1 MAGLR
6 PFSELKCI
14 SKQTLEVIDSLGF
27 KTATPVQEA
36 TIPLFCGNKDVAV
49 DASTG
54 SGKTLAFV
62 IPVIEKLRRLDE
74 KLKPH
79 QLGAV
84 IVSPTRELAKQIH
97 AVAAPF
103 VASVPR
109 LSSLLLVGGTDPA
122 EDVAAFKA
130 AGGNILVGTP
140 GRLHDVMK
148 RLGTALDTRKLEVL
162 VLDEADRLLDMGFR
176 VQLDAI
182 MARLPKQRR
191 TGLFSATQTE
201 AVEALARAG
210 LRNPVKVAVAVTAAP
225 AAAAAADD
233 SFGKK
238 RKRQQDGEQ
247 QQGGAAAAAGGAAL
261 EQKTPTSL
269 SLEYI
274 MVSVEQKLPQ
284 LVAFL
289 DAHRDSKVIVYFL
302 TCACVEH
309 HALLLKRLP
318 QLKGLQVQAL
328 HGKLKQAAREATL
341 SKYSGLPSGVLLC
354 TDVAARGLDI
364 PDVSWIVQYDPPQ
377 DPAAFVH
384 RDPAAFVHRVG
395 RTARM
400 GRSGSALALLLPN
413 ESSYVEFLRLRKVPL
428 VEAQLMEGAPDA
440 AELSALLRKEAESDR
455 EVMEKATRAF
465 VSFVRGYKEH
475 HCKFVFRLQELPL
488 GPLAVSLGLLK
499 LPRMPEVKKGSA
511 ANALDAFTPS
521 AVDPDSVKFQDKQRE
536 KQRQQMLKQKQQ
548 QAAAAGGKQPQK
560 QKQQAAAAG
569 AEPGARL
576 TAAKR
581 RQLQARDELA
591 ELQHDYSMLRKL
603 KKGKISEHAFDV
615 ATGLSSDSGDDE
627 DDVAAAAAAVKAGG
641 RRAVAAAA
649 AADSGS
655 EGGGSDDEGA
665 EHGQQLQQQQAAK
678 KQQKGEMVPPE
689 RSVVHRQQQ
698 LRKRKKRRQQKRQAA
713 GAGAS

>member
-384 RDPAAFVHRVG
+384 RVG

>member
-103 VASVPR
+103 VASVPW

-225 AAAAAADD
+225 AAAAAADN

-377 DPAAFVH
+377 
-384 RDPAAFVHRVG
+384 DPAAFVHRVG